1 MSRFIRIIRYLFN
14 WRRECTISIE
24 IWIPWINQFTLI
36 ESTFFFFVR
45 IRFSFPL
52 HHFHL
57 PKSHL
62 KRSQSH
68 FNYNSHDLFIIILT
82 ITFKKQL
89 KSQKTNTRPETDQN
103 WYHPLDFCFY
113 SVEQEEV
120 LKRKKVSLKNVQFY
134 LIGNSFWT
142 RQTC

>member
-14 WRRECTISIE
+14 WCWECTIWIE

-36 ESTFFFFVR
+36 GSTFFFFVR

-52 HHFHL
+52 YHLHL

-82 ITFKKQL
+82 ITSKKQL

-103 WYHPLDFCFY
+103 WYHPRDSCSY